1 MSQPSGRPV
10 PRLEITGLKKH
21 FGGVHALDGVN
32 LTVAPG
38 RVHALLGEN
47 GAGKSS
53 LLKCLSGVY
62 QPDGGAMQLDGALYA
77 PRDPRAAEAAG
88 LRFVHQELNL
98 VPGFT
103 AAENAFVGR
112 RYPHRFGLIDRQ
124 AMQLRLTAVSDRLG
138 IALPLDVPVRHL
150 SVGQCQ
156 LVEILRALMDEARIL
171 VLDEPTAS
179 LSESEAGILRKVVTN
194 LALAGCAVI
203 FVSHRMEEVFELAQD
218 YTVLRNGVTVGQ
230 GLIAETTPDAA
241 VAMMAGDAQLRDA
254 LPLPPRRAE
263 RLLEL
268 DGFSPSPR
276 HGSLQLSAHGG
287 EIIGLYGIVGS
298 GRSSLLKALWGAMP
312 QARGGLSLAG
322 RSLPASGI
330 PSRIRAGVAFA
341 PEDRRGSGLVVGHSI
356 LDNATLPRL
365 SDGRL
370 LAGLPFLS
378 WPSLRR
384 NAGTMLQRL
393 AVRYGRLADRIATL
407 SGGNQ
412 QKVLIG
418 RWFRPGLRLFLLD
431 EPTRGVDVR
440 SKAEIHALCRQLAG
454 DGTLILFAT
463 SDIEELFALAGR
475 IVVMA
480 KGEIALDAPTDG
492 LSRLQ
497 VLAATF
503 RTAKPHR
510 ADHSRR
516 TA

>member
-1 MSQPSGRPV
+1 MSQPSGRVV

-21 FGGVHALDGVN
+21 FGGAHALDGVD
-32 LTVAPG
+32 LKVAPG
-38 RVHALLGEN
+38 RIHALLGEN

-62 QPDGGAMQLDGALYA
+62 QPDGGAMQLDGVSYS
-77 PRDPRAAEAAG
+77 PGDPRAAEAAG

-112 RYPHRFGLIDRQ
+112 RYPRRFGLIDRQ
-124 AMQLRLTAVSDRLG
+124 AMHCRLAAIRDRLG

-179 LSESEAGILRKVVTN
+179 LSESEADILRKVVVT
-194 LALAGCAVI
+194 LAQAGCAVI

-218 YTVLRNGVTVGQ
+218 YTVLRNGLTVGQ
-230 GLIAETTPDAA
+230 GLIAETTPDAV

-254 LPLPPRRAE
+254 LPPPARRAE
-263 RLLEL
+263 KLLDL
-268 DGFSPSPR
+268 DGFSPSPE

-312 QARGGLSLAG
+312 RASGRLSLAG
-322 RSLPASGI
+322 RPLPPAGI
-330 PSRIRAGVAFA
+330 PSRIRARVAFA
-341 PEDRRGSGLVVGHSI
+341 PEDRRGSGLVINHSI
-356 LDNATLPRL
+356 LDNAALPRL
-365 SDGRL
+365 SDGRAV
-370 LAGLPFLS
+370 AGLPFLS
-378 WPSLRR
+378 WPALRR
-384 NAGTMLQRL
+384 NAGAMLERL
-393 AVRYGRLADRIATL
+393 AVRYGRLTDRIATL

-480 KGEIALDAPTDG
+480 KGEIVLDAPTAG
-492 LSRLQ
+492 LTRQQ

-503 RTAKPHR
+503 RTARPHR
-510 ADHSRR
+510 DSRR

>member
-1 MSQPSGRPV
+1 MSQSSGRAV

-21 FGGVHALDGVN
+21 FGGVHALDGVD
-32 LTVAPG
+32 LSVKPG
-38 RVHALLGEN
+38 RIHALLGEN

-62 QPDGGAMQLDGALYA
+62 QPDGGTMQLDGALHA

-112 RYPHRFGLIDRQ
+112 RYPRRFGLIDRQ
-124 AMQLRLTAVSDRLG
+124 AMQRRLAAVRDRLG
-138 IALPLDVPVRHL
+138 ITLPLDVPVRHF

-156 LVEILRALMDEARIL
+156 LVEILRALMDDARIL

-179 LSESEAGILRKVVTN
+179 LSESEAAILRKVVVT
-194 LALAGCAVI
+194 LAQAGCAVI

-230 GLIAETTPDAA
+230 GLIAETTPDAV

-254 LPLPPRRAE
+254 LPPPARRAE
-263 RLLEL
+263 KLLEL

-312 QARGGLSLAG
+312 RASGRLSLAG
-322 RSLPASGI
+322 RPLPPAGI
-330 PSRIRAGVAFA
+330 PSRLRARVAFA
-341 PEDRRGSGLVVGHSI
+341 PEDRRGSGLVINHSI
-356 LDNATLPRL
+356 LANATLPHL
-365 SDGRL
+365 SDGRAV
-370 LAGLPFLS
+370 AGLPLLS
-378 WPSLRR
+378 WPTLRR
-384 NAGTMLQRL
+384 KASAMLDRL

-412 QKVLIG
+412 QKILIG

-440 SKAEIHALCRQLAG
+440 SKAEIHALCRELAG

-480 KGEIALDAPTDG
+480 KGEIALDAPAAG
-492 LSRLQ
+492 LTRQQ

-503 RTAKPHR
+503 RTARPHR
-510 ADHSRR
+510 DSRR

>member
-1 MSQPSGRPV
+1 MNQPPGRPV
-10 PRLEITGLKKH
+10 PRLEITGLNKR
-21 FGGVHALDGVN
+21 FGGVRALDGVD
-32 LTVAPG
+32 LSIAPG
-38 RVHALLGEN
+38 RIHALLGEN

-62 QPDGGAMQLDGALYA
+62 RPDGGAMRLDGVSYA
-77 PRDPRAAEAAG
+77 PADPRAAEAAG

-112 RYPHRFGLIDRQ
+112 PYPRRFGLIDRQ
-124 AMQLRLTAVSDRLG
+124 AMHRRLAAIRDRLG
-138 IALPLDVPVRHL
+138 IALPLNVPVRHL

-179 LSESEAGILRKVVTN
+179 LSESEAGILRKVVAT
-194 LALAGCAVI
+194 LAQAGCAVI

-230 GLIAETTPDAA
+230 GLIGETTPDAV

-254 LPLPPRRAE
+254 VPPPAIQAGK
-263 RLLEL
+263 LLEL

-276 HGSLQLSAHGG
+276 HGSLHLRAHGG
-287 EIIGLYGIVGS
+287 EIIGVYGIVGS

-312 QARGGLSLAG
+312 QASGKLSLAG
-322 RSLPASGI
+322 RPLPPRGI
-330 PSRIRAGVAFA
+330 PSRIRSGVAFA
-341 PEDRRGSGLVVGHSI
+341 PEDRRGSGLVLGQSI
-356 LDNATLPRL
+356 LDNAALPRL
-365 SDGRL
+365 SDGRAV
-370 LAGLPFLS
+370 AGLPFLS
-378 WPSLRR
+378 WPALRR
-384 NAGTMLQRL
+384 NAGTMLERL
-393 AVRYGRLADRIATL
+393 AVRYSRLADRIATL

-440 SKAEIHALCRQLAG
+440 SKAEIHALCRRLAG

-475 IVVMA
+475 ILVMV
-480 KGEIALDAPTDG
+480 KGEIALDAPTAG
-492 LSRLQ
+492 LTRQQ

-503 RTAKPHR
+503 GTARPHR

>member
-1 MSQPSGRPV
+1 MNDPSDRAV
-10 PRLEITGLKKH
+10 PRLQITGLRKH
-21 FGGVHALDGVN
+21 FAGVRALDGVD
-32 LTVAPG
+32 LSIAPG

-62 QPDGGAMQLDGALYA
+62 QPDGGGMRLDGADYS

-124 AMQLRLTAVSDRLG
+124 AMQRRLAAVRDRLG
-138 IALPLDVPVRHL
+138 ITVPLDVPVRHL

-179 LSESEAGILRKVVTN
+179 LSEAEAQVLRGVIVT
-194 LALAGCAVI
+194 LAKAGCAVI
-203 FVSHRMEEVFELAQD
+203 FVSHRMEEVFDLAQD
-218 YTVLRNGVTVGQ
+218 YTVLRNGVTVCQ
-230 GLIAETTPDAA
+230 GLIVETSPDAV
-241 VAMMAGDAQLRDA
+241 VALMAGEAQQREYKA
-254 LPLPPRRAE
+254 LAARQAE

-268 DGFSPSPR
+268 DGFKPSPR
-276 HGSLQLSAHGG
+276 HGSMRLSAQGG
-287 EIIGLYGIVGS
+287 EIIGLYGMVGS
-298 GRSSLLKALWGAMP
+298 GRSSLLKAIWGAMP
-312 QARGGLSLAG
+312 RAAGKLTLAG
-322 RSLPASGI
+322 RPLPAAGI
-330 PSRIRAGVAFA
+330 TARIRAGVAFA
-341 PEDRRGSGLVVGHSI
+341 PEDRRLGGLVINHSI
-356 LDNATLPRL
+356 LDNAALPRL
-365 SDGRL
+365 AEAR
-370 LAGLPFLS
+370 AIPGLPLLS
-378 WPSLRR
+378 WPALRR
-384 NAGTMLQRL
+384 NAGTMLERL
-393 AVRYGRLADRIATL
+393 GVRYGRLADRIATL

-440 SKAEIHALCRQLAG
+440 SKAEIHALCRSLAAE
-454 DGTLILFAT
+454 GTLILFAT

-480 KGEIALDAPTDG
+480 GGAIALDAPAADLT
-492 LSRLQ
+492 RQQ

-503 RTAKPHR
+503 RTTKPDR
-510 ADHSRR
+510 ADSPRR